1 MLNTVHQIIQPRPTR
16 TKAGVVVIHYT
27 LLNKNNLYL
36 GPPRSTSNNSDF
48 FSVIGYYIKSSNME
62 SKPNFVKVHGPW
74 WIKIK
79 IVSTY
84 TEGPTG

>member
-1 MLNTVHQIIQPRPTR
+1 
-16 TKAGVVVIHYT
+16 
-27 LLNKNNLYL
+27 
-36 GPPRSTSNNSDF
+36 
-48 FSVIGYYIKSSNME
+48 ME

-79 IVSTY
+79 IVPTY